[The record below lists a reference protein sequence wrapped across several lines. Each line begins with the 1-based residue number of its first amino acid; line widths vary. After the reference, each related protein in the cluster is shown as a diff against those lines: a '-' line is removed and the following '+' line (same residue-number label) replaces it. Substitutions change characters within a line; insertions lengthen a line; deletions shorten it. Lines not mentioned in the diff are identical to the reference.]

1 MSLYAL
7 AYARV
12 FFVSFLSNCNCPL
25 SPSFIHSAEE
35 HNTLLPKKKKKKTNE
50 MDYTVKIAKSLPKK
64 IIAQS
69 KATITSPVTYLASY
83 VIPQEKRTA
92 EELETL
98 NEILKLGGG
107 GGATVT
113 TTTTTRSSNNN
124 NDSNN
129 SDNPPPVMNVLLPSA
144 LLWSGN
150 VLHQQ
155 HGGGENATNNKQ
167 LGERTWTVL
176 DQRGAHAKNLK
187 ASKTHV
193 AAAFGIPLRD
203 LHYLDPFRP
212 TMTPA
217 NIFIR
222 QKALIVNLEHLKFI
236 VTAETALFLN
246 AESLEVKRFIK
257 FLRKYLK
264 EVESTQ
270 RQKQEDLVSAASAAA
285 PAAAAVSGGNG
296 TTIQE
301 ERVLHLPFELLV
313 LECAMHEL
321 GIKLDN
327 ETIALER
334 EAAPCMEK
342 MLQSVQAEELAEG
355 RRIKEKLNALI
366 LRLEAFTEAL
376 SSILEHDESLDA
388 MCLSKLKVMELVRGD
403 NDDDDDKNES
413 AAQRGSTIKKVLAKT
428 ASSKKAQFIT
438 RVISNPTDASSK
450 QEEEQ
455 EYDPENEDF
464 ETIEST
470 YEEDGHE
477 HEGAEALLEAYFMH
491 SAATQKRAHMLKD
504 LLQSTEAVSSMILDR
519 QRNELIKIDLVVSA
533 ALFACS
539 IMSVAGSIFGM
550 NLQSNLETKSGF
562 FVGVILVTS
571 ALAAASFVFI
581 IFYCS
586 RKKLFQL

>member
-1 MSLYAL
+1 
-7 AYARV
+7 
-12 FFVSFLSNCNCPL
+12 
-25 SPSFIHSAEE
+25 
-35 HNTLLPKKKKKKTNE
+35 
-50 MDYTVKIAKSLPKK
+50 MDYTVKIAKSTTKK

-69 KATITSPVTYLASY
+69 SATITSPVTYLASY

-113 TTTTTRSSNNN
+113 TRNN
-124 NDSNN
+124 NDSND
-129 SDNPPPVMNVLLPSA
+129 SDHNHNPSSPPVMNVLLPSA

-150 VLHQQ
+150 VLHHHQQ
-155 HGGGENATNNKQ
+155 HGGENMTNNKGQ
-167 LGERTWTVL
+167 LGERMWTVL
-176 DQRGAHAKNLK
+176 DQRGNAKNLK

-257 FLRKYLK
+257 FLRTYLK
-264 EVESTQ
+264 EVENTQ
-270 RQKQEDLVSAASAAA
+270 RQKQEDLVSAAAT
-285 PAAAAVSGGNG
+285 SGGGDEQTMTTASSGALKNAATA

-403 NDDDDDKNES
+403 NDDDDDDKNDDKNES

-455 EYDPENEDF
+455 KYDPENEDF

-504 LLQSTEAVSSMILDR
+504 LFQSTEAVSSMILDR

>member
-1 MSLYAL
+1 
-7 AYARV
+7 
-12 FFVSFLSNCNCPL
+12 
-25 SPSFIHSAEE
+25 
-35 HNTLLPKKKKKKTNE
+35 
-50 MDYTVKIAKSLPKK
+50 MDYTVKIAKSTTKK

-69 KATITSPVTYLASY
+69 RATITSPVTYLASY

-113 TTTTTRSSNNN
+113 TRNN
-124 NDSNN
+124 NDSND
-129 SDNPPPVMNVLLPSA
+129 SDHNHNPSSPPVMNVLLPSA

-150 VLHQQ
+150 VLHHHQQ
-155 HGGGENATNNKQ
+155 HGGENMTNNKGQ
-167 LGERTWTVL
+167 LGERMWTVL
-176 DQRGAHAKNLK
+176 DQRGNAKNLK

-257 FLRKYLK
+257 FLRTYLK
-264 EVESTQ
+264 EVENTQ
-270 RQKQEDLVSAASAAA
+270 RQKQEDLVSAAAT
-285 PAAAAVSGGNG
+285 SGGGDEQTMTTASSGALKNAATA

-403 NDDDDDKNES
+403 NDDDDDDKNDDKNES

-455 EYDPENEDF
+455 KYDPENEDF

-504 LLQSTEAVSSMILDR
+504 LFQSTEAVSSMILDR

>member
-1 MSLYAL
+1 MEATRKLISKSGE
-7 AYARV
+7 V
-12 FFVSFLSNCNCPL
+12 F
-25 SPSFIHSAEE
+25 A
-35 HNTLLPKKKKKKTNE
+35 
-50 MDYTVKIAKSLPKK
+50 
-64 IIAQS
+64 
-69 KATITSPVTYLASY
+69 SPVTYLASY
-83 VIPQEKRTA
+83 VIPTEKRTA
-92 EELETL
+92 GELQTL

-107 GGATVT
+107 GSGEKTKGDT
-113 TTTTTRSSNNN
+113 TLNESNA
-124 NDSNN
+124 
-129 SDNPPPVMNVLLPSA
+129 VLGLPSA

-150 VLHQQ
+150 VLHANTAS
-155 HGGGENATNNKQ
+155 GPGNNSNSSHEKGNITQ
-167 LGERTWTVL
+167 TLDRMWTVL
-176 DQRGAHAKNLK
+176 DEHGRAKNLK
-187 ASKTHV
+187 ASKAHV
-193 AAAFGIPLRD
+193 AAAFGVPLRD
-203 LHYLDPFRP
+203 LHYLDPLRP
-212 TMTPA
+212 TLTPA

-222 QKALIVNLEHLKFI
+222 PRCLIVNLEHMKFI

-264 EVESTQ
+264 EVENAQ
-270 RQKQEDLVSAASAAA
+270 MQKREDLVKSAEANMMENVIHENDIYENDGATKLQQSASALKNAT
-285 PAAAAVSGGNG
+285 
-296 TTIQE
+296 TTIKE

-321 GIKLDN
+321 GVILDN

-403 NDDDDDKNES
+403 DISATAAADDDNENES
-413 AAQRGSTIKKVLAKT
+413 AP
-428 ASSKKAQFIT
+428 SSKKAQFIT
-438 RVISNPTDASSK
+438 RVISNPTGMTMN
-450 QEEEQ
+450 EEQ
-455 EYDPENEDF
+455 EYDPENEEEF
-464 ETIEST
+464 ETIDST
-470 YEEDGHE
+470 NEEDGHE

-491 SAATQKRAHMLKD
+491 SAATQKRAHALKD
-504 LLQSTEAVSSMILDR
+504 LLQNTEAVSSMILDR

-539 IMSVAGSIFGM
+539 IVSVAGSIFGM

-562 FVGVILVTS
+562 FVGVIVVTS
-571 ALAAASFVFI
+571 ALAAASFLFI

-586 RKKLFQL
+586 RKNLFKL

>member
-1 MSLYAL
+1 
-7 AYARV
+7 
-12 FFVSFLSNCNCPL
+12 
-25 SPSFIHSAEE
+25 
-35 HNTLLPKKKKKKTNE
+35 
-50 MDYTVKIAKSLPKK
+50 
-64 IIAQS
+64 
-69 KATITSPVTYLASY
+69 
-83 VIPQEKRTA
+83 
-92 EELETL
+92 
-98 NEILKLGGG
+98 
-107 GGATVT
+107 
-113 TTTTTRSSNNN
+113 
-124 NDSNN
+124 
-129 SDNPPPVMNVLLPSA
+129 
-144 LLWSGN
+144 
-150 VLHQQ
+150 
-155 HGGGENATNNKQ
+155 
-167 LGERTWTVL
+167 
-176 DQRGAHAKNLK
+176 
-187 ASKTHV
+187 
-193 AAAFGIPLRD
+193 
-203 LHYLDPFRP
+203 
-212 TMTPA
+212 
-217 NIFIR
+217 
-222 QKALIVNLEHLKFI
+222 
-236 VTAETALFLN
+236 
-246 AESLEVKRFIK
+246 
-257 FLRKYLK
+257 
-264 EVESTQ
+264 
-270 RQKQEDLVSAASAAA
+270 
-285 PAAAAVSGGNG
+285 
-296 TTIQE
+296 
-301 ERVLHLPFELLV
+301 
-313 LECAMHEL
+313 
-321 GIKLDN
+321 
-327 ETIALER
+327 
-334 EAAPCMEK
+334 
-342 MLQSVQAEELAEG
+342 
-355 RRIKEKLNALI
+355 
-366 LRLEAFTEAL
+366 
-376 SSILEHDESLDA
+376 
-388 MCLSKLKVMELVRGD
+388 MELVRGD

>member
-1 MSLYAL
+1 
-7 AYARV
+7 
-12 FFVSFLSNCNCPL
+12 
-25 SPSFIHSAEE
+25 
-35 HNTLLPKKKKKKTNE
+35 
-50 MDYTVKIAKSLPKK
+50 MDYTVKIAKSTTKK

-69 KATITSPVTYLASY
+69 RATITSPVTYLASY
-83 VIPQEKRTA
+83 VIPQEKRTV
-92 EELETL
+92 EELATL

-113 TTTTTRSSNNN
+113 TRNN

-129 SDNPPPVMNVLLPSA
+129 SDHNHNPSSPPVMNVLLPSA

-150 VLHQQ
+150 VLHHHQQ
-155 HGGGENATNNKQ
+155 HGGENMTNNKGQ
-167 LGERTWTVL
+167 LGERMWTVL
-176 DQRGAHAKNLK
+176 DQRGNAKNLK

-257 FLRKYLK
+257 FLRTYLK
-264 EVESTQ
+264 EVENTQ
-270 RQKQEDLVSAASAAA
+270 RQKQEDLVSAAAT
-285 PAAAAVSGGNG
+285 SGGGDEQTMTTASSGALKNAATA

-413 AAQRGSTIKKVLAKT
+413 GAQTGSTIKKVLAKT

>member
-1 MSLYAL
+1 
-7 AYARV
+7 
-12 FFVSFLSNCNCPL
+12 
-25 SPSFIHSAEE
+25 
-35 HNTLLPKKKKKKTNE
+35 
-50 MDYTVKIAKSLPKK
+50 MDYTVKIAKSTTKK

-69 KATITSPVTYLASY
+69 RATITSPVTYLASY

-113 TTTTTRSSNNN
+113 TRNN

-129 SDNPPPVMNVLLPSA
+129 SDHNHNPSSPPVMNVLLPSA

-150 VLHQQ
+150 VLHHHQQ
-155 HGGGENATNNKQ
+155 HGGENMTNNKGQ
-167 LGERTWTVL
+167 LGERMWTVL
-176 DQRGAHAKNLK
+176 DQRGNAKNLK

-257 FLRKYLK
+257 FLRTYLK
-264 EVESTQ
+264 EVENTQ
-270 RQKQEDLVSAASAAA
+270 RQKQEDVVSAAAT
-285 PAAAAVSGGNG
+285 SGGGDEQTMTTASSGALKNAATA

-413 AAQRGSTIKKVLAKT
+413 GAQTGSTIKKVLAKT

-504 LLQSTEAVSSMILDR
+504 LLQSTEAVSSMTLDR

>member
-1 MSLYAL
+1 MT
-7 AYARV
+7 
-12 FFVSFLSNCNCPL
+12 N
-25 SPSFIHSAEE
+25 
-35 HNTLLPKKKKKKTNE
+35 NT
-50 MDYTVKIAKSLPKK
+50 
-64 IIAQS
+64 
-69 KATITSPVTYLASY
+69 
-83 VIPQEKRTA
+83 
-92 EELETL
+92 
-98 NEILKLGGG
+98 
-107 GGATVT
+107 
-113 TTTTTRSSNNN
+113 NNN
-124 NDSNN
+124 NK
-129 SDNPPPVMNVLLPSA
+129 
-144 LLWSGN
+144 
-150 VLHQQ
+150 H
-155 HGGGENATNNKQ
+155 

-176 DQRGAHAKNLK
+176 DQRGQHAKNLK

-403 NDDDDDKNES
+403 DDENDDKNES
-413 AAQRGSTIKKVLAKT
+413 ATAQTGSMKKVLAKT
-428 ASSKKAQFIT
+428 PSSKKA
-438 RVISNPTDASSK
+438 
-450 QEEEQ
+450 
-455 EYDPENEDF
+455 
-464 ETIEST
+464 
-470 YEEDGHE
+470 
-477 HEGAEALLEAYFMH
+477 
-491 SAATQKRAHMLKD
+491 
-504 LLQSTEAVSSMILDR
+504 
-519 QRNELIKIDLVVSA
+519 
-533 ALFACS
+533 
-539 IMSVAGSIFGM
+539 
-550 NLQSNLETKSGF
+550 
-562 FVGVILVTS
+562 
-571 ALAAASFVFI
+571 
-581 IFYCS
+581 
-586 RKKLFQL
+586 

>member
-1 MSLYAL
+1 MEATRKLISKSGE
-7 AYARV
+7 V
-12 FFVSFLSNCNCPL
+12 F
-25 SPSFIHSAEE
+25 A
-35 HNTLLPKKKKKKTNE
+35 
-50 MDYTVKIAKSLPKK
+50 
-64 IIAQS
+64 
-69 KATITSPVTYLASY
+69 SPVTYLASY
-83 VIPQEKRTA
+83 VIPTEKRTA
-92 EELETL
+92 GELQTL

-107 GGATVT
+107 GSGEKTKGDT
-113 TTTTTRSSNNN
+113 TLNESNA
-124 NDSNN
+124 
-129 SDNPPPVMNVLLPSA
+129 VLGLPSA

-150 VLHQQ
+150 VLH
-155 HGGGENATNNKQ
+155 GNTASGPGNNSNSSHEKGNITQ
-167 LGERTWTVL
+167 TLDRMWTVL
-176 DQRGAHAKNLK
+176 DQHGRAKNLK

-203 LHYLDPFRP
+203 LHYLDPLRP
-212 TMTPA
+212 TLTPA

-222 QKALIVNLEHLKFI
+222 PRCLIVNLEHMKFI

-264 EVESTQ
+264 EVENAQ
-270 RQKQEDLVSAASAAA
+270 LQKREDLVKSAEANMMENIIHENDSHENDGATKLQQSASALKNAT
-285 PAAAAVSGGNG
+285 
-296 TTIQE
+296 TTIKE

-321 GIKLDN
+321 GVILDN

-403 NDDDDDKNES
+403 DAAAAAAPDDDNDES
-413 AAQRGSTIKKVLAKT
+413 ARMGAAATTTTTTKKTPAKA

-438 RVISNPTDASSK
+438 RVISNPT
-450 QEEEQ
+450 EMTMNEEQ
-455 EYDPENEDF
+455 EYDPENEEEF
-464 ETIEST
+464 ETIDST
-470 YEEDGHE
+470 DEEDGHE

-504 LLQSTEAVSSMILDR
+504 LLQNTEAVSSMILDR

-539 IMSVAGSIFGM
+539 IISVAGSIFGM

-562 FVGVILVTS
+562 FVGVIIVTS
-571 ALAAASFVFI
+571 ALAAASFLFI

-586 RKKLFQL
+586 RKNLFKL

>member
-1 MSLYAL
+1 
-7 AYARV
+7 
-12 FFVSFLSNCNCPL
+12 
-25 SPSFIHSAEE
+25 
-35 HNTLLPKKKKKKTNE
+35 
-50 MDYTVKIAKSLPKK
+50 MDYTVKIAKSTTKK

-69 KATITSPVTYLASY
+69 RATITSPVTYLASY

-92 EELETL
+92 EELLTL
-98 NEILKLGGG
+98 HEILKLGGG

-113 TTTTTRSSNNN
+113 TRNN

-129 SDNPPPVMNVLLPSA
+129 SDHNHNPSSPPVMNVLLPSA

-150 VLHQQ
+150 VLHHHQQ
-155 HGGGENATNNKQ
+155 HGGENMTNNKGQ
-167 LGERTWTVL
+167 LGERMWTVL
-176 DQRGAHAKNLK
+176 DQRGNAKNLK

-257 FLRKYLK
+257 FLRTYLK
-264 EVESTQ
+264 EVENTQ
-270 RQKQEDLVSAASAAA
+270 RQKQEDLVSAAAT
-285 PAAAAVSGGNG
+285 SGGGDEQTMTTASSGALKNAATA

-413 AAQRGSTIKKVLAKT
+413 GAQTGSTIKKVLAKT